1 MKAWGGAGR
10 AEVVHGR
17 CFRQPAGRGGAAP
30 ASLPPRAAHP
40 MLSGKVPLMVLLD
53 RSSVESCLSWNSL
66 VGRSPVSA
74 LLEALKLVKYS
85 RL

>member
-1 MKAWGGAGR
+1 
-10 AEVVHGR
+10 
-17 CFRQPAGRGGAAP
+17 
-30 ASLPPRAAHP
+30 